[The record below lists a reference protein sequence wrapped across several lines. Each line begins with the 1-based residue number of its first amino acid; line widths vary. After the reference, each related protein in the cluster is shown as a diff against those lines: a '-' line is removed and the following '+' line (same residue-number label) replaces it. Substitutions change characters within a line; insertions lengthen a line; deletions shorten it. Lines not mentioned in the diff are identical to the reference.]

1 MSEQRRNVKRQC
13 AQHESSMD
21 GRTSFG
27 DAPAT
32 RARVVAKRL
41 ETLTAQLGLGASRQ
55 PVPNGRAMRV
65 ALRVAGK
72 EPHWF
77 NSIVCSDCGWYGGLA
92 MCFICN
98 AALCS
103 GHRLCAHKAG
113 RCTQGH
119 PQSAT
124 AVVCLKTDECI
135 KRSSQYADAVRLLDT
150 RSSVPPI
157 ADSMRS
163 YESHLNSLFVQ
174 TNGE

>member
-1 MSEQRRNVKRQC
+1 LSEQRRNVKRQC

-21 GRTSFG
+21 GRTRFG
-27 DAPAT
+27 DSPAT

-65 ALRVAGK
+65 ALRVAGV
-72 EPHWF
+72 EPPWF
-77 NSIVCSDCGWYGGLA
+77 NSTVCSHCGWYGDLA
-92 MCFICN
+92 WCCICN

-103 GHRLCAHKAG
+103 GHRLCAYKAG
-113 RCTQGH
+113 RCSQGR

-124 AVVCLKTDECI
+124 AVVCRKTDDCT
-135 KRSSQYADAVRLLDT
+135 KRSSQFADAVRLLDT